1 VPKFAF
7 TATVPFLRIRKPQ
20 NPYLTRV
27 IRNLK
32 AKSQHQLDKMDM
44 LEEEI
49 RWAAKEDQWD
59 RQVDGTLAHSRDGAR
74 WEDQLQVVLRQ
85 TKQKRKEDQIKS
97 AKRAK
102 LLVELMD
109 KEKELLVQERKRER
123 KSSQLRGRGDSLTAE
138 NAVDS

>member
-7 TATVPFLRIRKPQ
+7 TATVPFLRTRKPQ

-32 AKSQHQLDKMDM
+32 ARSQRQLDKMDM

-59 RQVDGTLAHSRDGAR
+59 RQVDGTLAQSRDGGAR
-74 WEDQLQVVLRQ
+74 WEDQLQTILRQ
-85 TKQKRKEDQIKS
+85 TKQKRKEEQIKS
-97 AKRAK
+97 AERAK

-109 KEKELLVQERKRER
+109 KEKELLVQGRKQRKRER
-123 KSSQLRGRGDSLTAE
+123 KSSQL
-138 NAVDS
+138 